1 MEGIP
6 NLDIP
11 RLQDLL
17 SELIDDLT
25 GPYRERVLGFFSEF
39 DQTLSQNK
47 TSIQN
52 SIGNI
57 VRAQLRLA
65 EQCRPFF
72 HKLVASQSRDTNIPG
87 DTCRT
92 MHTLSDHDTRD
103 SGHCTSP
110 SMPGKL
116 LFFLINTL
124 SHPVSYCYVSNI
136 VTPFFHL
143 FPGHQIH
150 SHGTFV
156 SAGTLLRS
164 QIDEQ
169 SPICNTP
176 GIVYFPG
183 CMFLIS
189 ILCYFF
195 FVFLCHS
202 RYVS

>member
-1 MEGIP
+1 
-6 NLDIP
+6 L
-11 RLQDLL
+11 
-17 SELIDDLT
+17 
-25 GPYRERVLGFFSEF
+25 FSDF
-39 DQTLSQNK
+39 DHTLSQNK
-47 TSIQN
+47 TSIEN

-57 VRAQLRLA
+57 VRAQFRQA
-65 EQCRPFF
+65 EQCRPFI
-72 HKLVASQSRDTNIPG
+72 HELVASQSRDTNIPG
-87 DTCRT
+87 DTSRT
-92 MHTLSDHDTRD
+92 MHTLSDHDAREL
-103 SGHCTSP
+103 GRCTTP

-116 LFFLINTL
+116 LFLLINTL

-143 FPGHQIH
+143 CPGHQIY

-189 ILCYFF
+189 ILCYFYLF
-195 FVFLCHS
+195 S
-202 RYVS
+202 YVILVMFHDLYICR

>member
-87 DTCRT
+87 DTSRT

-116 LFFLINTL
+116 LFFYKYVISPCVLLIRIKYSDTFF
-124 SHPVSYCYVSNI
+124 
-136 VTPFFHL
+136 PFI
-143 FPGHQIH
+143 P
-150 SHGTFV
+150 
-156 SAGTLLRS
+156 RS
-164 QIDEQ
+164 SD
-169 SPICNTP
+169 SFSWYICFCW
-176 GIVYFPG
+176 YFT
-183 CMFLIS
+183 S
-189 ILCYFF
+189 
-195 FVFLCHS
+195 
-202 RYVS
+202 

>member
-1 MEGIP
+1 
-6 NLDIP
+6 
-11 RLQDLL
+11 
-17 SELIDDLT
+17 
-25 GPYRERVLGFFSEF
+25 
-39 DQTLSQNK
+39 
-47 TSIQN
+47 
-52 SIGNI
+52 

-87 DTCRT
+87 DTSRT

-116 LFFLINTL
+116 LFFYKYVISPCVLLIRIKYSDTFF
-124 SHPVSYCYVSNI
+124 
-136 VTPFFHL
+136 PFIPRSSDSFSWYI
-143 FPGHQIH
+143 F
-150 SHGTFV
+150 